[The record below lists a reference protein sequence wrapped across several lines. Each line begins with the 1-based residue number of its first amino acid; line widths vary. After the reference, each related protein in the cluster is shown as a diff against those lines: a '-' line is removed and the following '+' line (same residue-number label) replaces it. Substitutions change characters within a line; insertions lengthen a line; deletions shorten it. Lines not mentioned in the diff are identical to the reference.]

1 MIVSYLFYKL
11 RIFNWKLHIVLV
23 YDDIFDKDEIF
34 DEDDPEALS
43 DPIMEINLLEY
54 LTQYLQ
60 TMASQP
66 RIYDDFKP
74 YHNDI
79 EKEVLKQIGIIA

>member
-1 MIVSYLFYKL
+1 M
-11 RIFNWKLHIVLV
+11 

-43 DPIMEINLLEY
+43 DPLMKIDLLEY

-60 TMASQP
+60 TFSQHHS
-66 RIYDDFKP
+66 YNFFKQH
-74 YHNDI
+74 HNDI
-79 EKEVLKQIGIIA
+79 EKDVLKDIGIIV